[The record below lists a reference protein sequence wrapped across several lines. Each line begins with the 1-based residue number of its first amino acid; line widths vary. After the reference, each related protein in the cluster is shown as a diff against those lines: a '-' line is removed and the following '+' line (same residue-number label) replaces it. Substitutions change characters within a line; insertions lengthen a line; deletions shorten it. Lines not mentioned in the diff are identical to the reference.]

1 MKDSKLILRGEAA
14 LLLAIIVNSIGVLLM
29 LQSGSGISAISSV
42 PYAFSEVFTKLSLGT
57 WTYIFQGL
65 LVITLMVLKKRFVP
79 SYLFSFAAGFMFG
92 ELMDINE
99 LWITKLPMS
108 IPLRIVYFVVSYVIL
123 CFGIA
128 LSNRCKLPI
137 IPTDLFPRDL
147 SEILNKPYSR
157 VKITFDVTCLLITA
171 FLTYFVLGRILGLGI
186 GTVVAAFTMGK
197 GVAIAGQ
204 LMDKKMTFVSF
215 LHKELDDEEVVKMK
229 ADKVIAAKS

>member
-1 MKDSKLILRGEAA
+1 MNDKRLVLRGEAA
-14 LLLAIIVNSIGVLLM
+14 LILAIIINSMGVLLI

-42 PYAFSEVFTKLSLGT
+42 PYAFSEVFPKLSLGT

-79 SYLFSFAAGFMFG
+79 SYLFSFVAGFLFG
-92 ELMDINE
+92 EMMDVNE
-99 LWITKLPMS
+99 LWITKLPLS
-108 IPLRIVYFVVSYVIL
+108 IPLRIFYFVLSYIII

-147 SEILNKPYSR
+147 SEIINKPYAR
-157 VKITFDVTCLLITA
+157 VKIAFDVTCLFVTA
-171 FLTYFVLGRILGLGI
+171 CLTYFALGKILGLGV

-197 GVAIAGQ
+197 GVAIAGS
-204 LMDKKMTFVSF
+204 LIDKRVTFVSVF
-215 LHKELDDEEVVKMK
+215 HKELKEAV
-229 ADKVIAAKS
+229 

>member
-1 MKDSKLILRGEAA
+1 MKDKKIILRGEIT
-14 LLLAIIVNSIGVLLM
+14 LIIAIIINSLGVLLM

-42 PYAFSEVFTKLSLGT
+42 PYAFSEVFPVLSLGT

-79 SYLFSFAAGFMFG
+79 SYLFSFVVGFLFG
-92 ELMDINE
+92 EMMDIHE
-99 LWITKLPMS
+99 LWITKLPLS
-108 IPLRIVYFVVSYVIL
+108 IPLRIFYFVLSYIII

-147 SEILNKPYSR
+147 SEIINRPYSK
-157 VKITFDVTCLLITA
+157 VKITFDVTCLFITA
-171 FLTYFVLGRILGLGI
+171 CMTYFALGKILGLGI

-197 GVAIAGQ
+197 GVAIAG
-204 LMDKKMTFVSF
+204 KMIDRKFAFVSF
-215 LHKELDDEEVVKMK
+215 LNKEPD
-229 ADKVIAAKS
+229 ADIVN

>member
-1 MKDSKLILRGEAA
+1 MNDKRLVLRGEAA
-14 LLLAIIVNSIGVLLM
+14 LILAIIINSMGVLLM

-42 PYAFSEVFTKLSLGT
+42 PYAFSEAFPKLSLGT

-79 SYLFSFAAGFMFG
+79 SYLFSFVAGFLFG
-92 ELMDINE
+92 EMMDVNE
-99 LWITKLPMS
+99 LWITKLPLS
-108 IPLRIVYFVVSYVIL
+108 IPLRIFYFVLSYIII

-147 SEILNKPYSR
+147 SEIINKPYAR
-157 VKITFDVTCLLITA
+157 VKIAVDVTCLFVTA
-171 FLTYFVLGRILGLGI
+171 CLTYFALGKILGLGV

-197 GVAIAGQ
+197 GVAIAGS
-204 LMDKKMTFVSF
+204 LIDKRVTFVSVF
-215 LHKELDDEEVVKMK
+215 HKELKEAV
-229 ADKVIAAKS
+229 